1 MLFPLSYVR
10 KWYARLESNQRQLPS
25 QDSALSTEL
34 RASEGASGRNRTR
47 TSAVQRARACR

>member
-34 RASEGASGRNRTR
+34 RAYEGASGR
-47 TSAVQRARACR
+47 S